1 LTDAPFAIL
10 PKPRSREPCSLRNR
24 STPSYDDNP
33 GCVAEINQYNL
44 LDFIVN
50 VWIVTMTL
58 WSPDLTGRT
67 GPRYIAIADALASD
81 IEAGRLSA
89 GDQLPTHRALADSLG
104 VTVGT
109 ITRAYAE
116 AARRGL
122 VGGEVGRGTYVR
134 GQPDRTNALFALS
147 RKPEHRPNT
156 PLIADLRHNFAPRLA
171 QDDSINRALA
181 ALASENIEH
190 LLAYQTHE
198 GMAEHRAAGSEWVA
212 LSGVAAEPDRLLVTC
227 GGQHGTSVA
236 FNTLLEPGDTLLTE
250 SLTYPG
256 VRTLARLL
264 RLRIQGVAMDSEGL
278 IPEAFE
284 AACRQ
289 GSPRALYCMPT
300 MQNPTGTVMPVERRR
315 AVADIAERY
324 GVALIEDDVYG
335 YLVDNAPPPLVSYAP
350 TQGYYLTSLSK
361 CIAPGLR
368 IGYLVVPPNQT
379 DRFLPAM
386 QATVWM
392 AAPMMAEIAR
402 RLIGDGTAHR
412 LADSRR
418 QEARA
423 RQNLARH
430 ALGALGWRANPVALH
445 GWLKLSDPWRAD
457 DFAIAAAAKGAPV
470 TPIGAFAVTRTK
482 EQAVRICLG
491 AASDRACLA
500 RALAELAG
508 LLAAAPEPYL
518 SVV

>member
-1 LTDAPFAIL
+1 MAQ
-10 PKPRSREPCSLRNR
+10 PCKVRGRHLDIH
-24 STPSYDDNP
+24 DDNQ
-33 GCVAEINQYNL
+33 GCVAVINEYNP
-44 LDFIVN
+44 DSFSVN
-50 VWIVTMTL
+50 VWIVTMTP
-58 WSPDLTGRT
+58 WSPDLSGRT
-67 GPRYIAIADALASD
+67 GPRYIAIADVLAAD
-81 IEAGRLSA
+81 IEAGRLGA
-89 GDQLPTHRALADSLG
+89 GDQLPTHRALADVLG

-134 GQPDRTNALFALS
+134 GAPDRGNSLFALS
-147 RKPEHRPNT
+147 RRAEHRPNT
-156 PLIADLRHNFAPRLA
+156 PLIADMRHNFAPRLA
-171 QDDSINRALA
+171 QDDSISRALA
-181 ALASENIEH
+181 AIAAENIEA

-198 GMAEHRAAGSEWVA
+198 GMPEHRAAGAEWVA
-212 LSGVAAEPDRLLVTC
+212 LGGVAVEPDRVLVTC
-227 GGQHGTSVA
+227 GGQHGTAVA

-250 SLTYPG
+250 ALTYPG
-256 VRTLARLL
+256 VRTLARML

-315 AVADIAERY
+315 IIAGIAERY
-324 GVALIEDDVYG
+324 GVAIIEDDVYG
-335 YLVDNAPPPLVSYAP
+335 YLIDNTPPPLSNFAP

-368 IGYLVVPPNQT
+368 IGFLVVPAAQT

-392 AAPMMAEIAR
+392 AAPIMAEIAR
-402 RLIGDGTAHR
+402 RLIADGTAQR
-412 LADSRR
+412 LAEARR

-430 ALGALGWRANPVALH
+430 ALGALGWRAHPVGLH
-445 GWLKLSDPWRAD
+445 GWLRLSDPWRAD
-457 DFAIAAAAKGAPV
+457 DFAMAAAAKGAPV

-491 AASDRACLA
+491 AASDRTCLA
-500 RALAELAG
+500 RALGELAG
-508 LLAAAPEPYL
+508 ILAAAPEPYL

>member
-1 LTDAPFAIL
+1 
-10 PKPRSREPCSLRNR
+10 
-24 STPSYDDNP
+24 
-33 GCVAEINQYNL
+33 
-44 LDFIVN
+44 
-50 VWIVTMTL
+50 
-58 WSPDLTGRT
+58 
-67 GPRYIAIADALASD
+67 
-81 IEAGRLSA
+81 
-89 GDQLPTHRALADSLG
+89 
-104 VTVGT
+104 
-109 ITRAYAE
+109 
-116 AARRGL
+116 
-122 VGGEVGRGTYVR
+122 
-134 GQPDRTNALFALS
+134 
-147 RKPEHRPNT
+147 
-156 PLIADLRHNFAPRLA
+156 
-171 QDDSINRALA
+171 
-181 ALASENIEH
+181 
-190 LLAYQTHE
+190 
-198 GMAEHRAAGSEWVA
+198 
-212 LSGVAAEPDRLLVTC
+212 
-227 GGQHGTSVA
+227 
-236 FNTLLEPGDTLLTE
+236 
-250 SLTYPG
+250 
-256 VRTLARLL
+256 
-264 RLRIQGVAMDSEGL
+264 MDSEGL

-300 MQNPTGTVMPVERRR
+300 MQNPTGTVMPVGRRR
-315 AVADIAERY
+315 TIADIAERY
-324 GVALIEDDVYG
+324 GVAIIEDDVYG
-335 YLVDNAPPPLVSYAP
+335 YLIDNAPTPLSSFAP

-368 IGYLVVPPNQT
+368 IGFLVVPVAQT

-402 RLIGDGTAHR
+402 RLIAEGTAHR
-412 LADSRR
+412 LAESRR

-430 ALGALGWRANPVALH
+430 ALGAAGWRAHPVGLH
-445 GWLKLSDPWRAD
+445 GWLRLSDPWRAD

-500 RALAELAG
+500 RALGELAG